1 MAKTKYQSATVELVW
16 RSSLKEHPLNPR
28 KLSASAQKK
37 LRASVK
43 EIGVMDTPVF
53 NRQTGN
59 IVGGHQRLH
68 TIDFLEKFAITE
80 DGVKNDYQVE
90 VSVVDM
96 TPEQEARALVRLNN
110 QNLQGSW
117 DAELLA
123 ELGKQVSFEEMG
135 FERIDLEFI
144 LDGVEG
150 VETMFEDAAP
160 VKETKGALE
169 SIKADRKAMTAEKK
183 VSQSVDFYMVLVF
196 RDMDEKR
203 AFAKRIGV
211 PVGEIYIPPSAVT
224 SMMGEDANH
233 GESPP

>member
-1 MAKTKYQSATVELVW
+1 MAKTKYQSASVELVW
-16 RSSLKEHPLNPR
+16 RSTLKEHPLNPR
-28 KLSASAQKK
+28 KLSAAAQKK

-68 TIDFLEKFAITE
+68 TIDFLEKFAVTE

-96 TPEQEARALVRLNN
+96 TPEQEAKALVRLNN

-135 FERIDLEFI
+135 FERIDLEF
-144 LDGVEG
+144 LMDGVEG
-150 VETMFEDAAP
+150 VESMFEDAAP

-169 SIKADRKAMTAEKK
+169 AIKADRKAMGEDKK
-183 VSQSVDFYMVLVF
+183 VSQSVDYYVTVVCK
-196 RDMDEKR
+196 DQAEKE
-203 AFAKRIGV
+203 KLMKHLGI
-211 PVGEIYIPPSAVT
+211 PKGELYI
-224 SMMGEDANH
+224 
-233 GESPP
+233 SPAEILALGR

>member
-1 MAKTKYQSATVELVW
+1 MRRLLMPVRSAT
-16 RSSLKEHPLNPR
+16 
-28 KLSASAQKK
+28 Q
-37 LRASVK
+37 
-43 EIGVMDTPVF
+43 
-53 NRQTGN
+53 
-59 IVGGHQRLH
+59 VGGHQRLH

-169 SIKADRKAMTAEKK
+169 AIKADRKAMGEDKK
-183 VSQSVDFYMVLVF
+183 VSQSVDYYCTIVCK
-196 RDMDEKR
+196 DQAEKE
-203 AFAKRIGV
+203 KLMKHLGI
-211 PVGEIYIPPSAVT
+211 PKGEIYI
-224 SMMGEDANH
+224 
-233 GESPP
+233 SPAELFALRRG

>member
-1 MAKTKYQSATVELVW
+1 MAKTKYQSAAVELVW

-28 KLSASAQKK
+28 KLSANAQKK

-169 SIKADRKAMTAEKK
+169 AIKADRKAMTAEKT
-183 VSQSVDFYMVLVF
+183 VSQSVDYYCTIVC
-196 RDMDEKR
+196 RDQADKEKLM
-203 AFAKRIGV
+203 KRLGL
-211 PVGEIYIPPSAVT
+211 PKGEIYISSTEIFGVL
-224 SMMGEDANH
+224 DR
-233 GESPP
+233 

>member
-16 RSSLKEHPLNPR
+16 RSTLKEHPLNPR
-28 KLSASAQKK
+28 KLSAAAQKK

-53 NRQTGN
+53 NKQTGN

-68 TIDFLEKFAITE
+68 TIDFLEKFAVTE

-96 TPEQEARALVRLNN
+96 TPEQEAKALVRLNN

-135 FERIDLEFI
+135 FERIDLEF
-144 LDGVEG
+144 LMDGVEG
-150 VETMFEDAAP
+150 VESMFEDAAP

-169 SIKADRKAMTAEKK
+169 SIKADRKAMTADKK
-183 VSQSVDFYMVLVF
+183 VSQSVDYYVGIIC
-196 RDMDEKR
+196 RDQADKEKLM
-203 AFAKRIGV
+203 KRLGL
-211 PVGEIYIPPSAVT
+211 PKGEIYISSAEIFGVL
-224 SMMGEDANH
+224 DR
-233 GESPP
+233 

>member
-1 MAKTKYQSATVELVW
+1 MAKTKYQSASVELVW
-16 RSSLKEHPLNPR
+16 RSTLKEHPLNPR
-28 KLSASAQKK
+28 KLSAAAQKK

-68 TIDFLEKFAITE
+68 TIDFLEKFAVTE

-96 TPEQEARALVRLNN
+96 TPEQEAKALVRLNN

-135 FERIDLEFI
+135 FERIDLEF
-144 LDGVEG
+144 LMDGVEG
-150 VETMFEDAAP
+150 VESMFEDAAP

-169 SIKADRKAMTAEKK
+169 AIKADRKAMGEDKK
-183 VSQSVDFYMVLVF
+183 VSQSVDYYVTVVCK
-196 RDMDEKR
+196 DQAEKE
-203 AFAKRIGV
+203 KLMKHLGI
-211 PVGEIYIPPSAVT
+211 PKGEIYISPQSIF
-224 SMMGEDANH
+224 GLRH
-233 GESPP
+233 G

>member
-1 MAKTKYQSATVELVW
+1 MAKTKYQSASVELVW
-16 RSSLKEHPLNPR
+16 RSTLKEHPLNPR
-28 KLSASAQKK
+28 KLSAAARKK

-80 DGVKNDYQVE
+80 DGVKNDYEVE

-169 SIKADRKAMTAEKK
+169 AIKADRKAMTAEKT
-183 VSQSVDFYMVLVF
+183 VSQSVDYYCTIVC
-196 RDMDEKR
+196 RDQAEKE
-203 AFAKRIGV
+203 KLMKHLGI
-211 PVGEIYIPPSAVT
+211 PKGEIYISPQSIF
-224 SMMGEDANH
+224 GLRH
-233 GESPP
+233 G